1 MLKHSHA
8 GEVMR
13 EKSKLRVSPFS
24 GLYWSTAIP
33 LKAESAHRNLLTAIE
48 GRIGTEL
55 FTAIAYDRT
64 SGAPCAC
71 FDIAVDAA
79 SGDACGIY
87 RILIVEAGVEET
99 FDIATPAIWCQ
110 CEKPEDMVG
119 KVYKHLTDMGFF
131 EDLYWHVENSIPR
144 QVH

>member
-8 GEVMR
+8 GEVMD
-13 EKSKLRVSPFS
+13 EEPALTVSSFS
-24 GLYWSTAIP
+24 GLYWGSAIP
-33 LKAESAHRNLLTAIE
+33 LKAGSAHRNLLTAIE
-48 GRIGTEL
+48 GRVGTEL
-55 FTAIAYDRT
+55 FTATAYDRT

-144 QVH
+144 RVH